1 MTLTFSCACL
11 LLLCWTT
18 VGTPFLTRAFHGF
31 VLPWDTDL
39 REWCLVSCH
48 SVTKHLYILHLSL
61 GQFFSSIFFFLTH
74 MKIFEPCVVVV
85 YTFNP
90 STWEAGSGRSWW
102 VSGQPDLYILSSRP
116 KLHGKAICKKKNNF
130 FIVVVHIF
138 PVPAIFGAHLKH
150 WSTRRSVRGRYCLGR
165 LGRKGQTCIS
175 ALQHCCSPL
184 PLLLCVYFLL
194 C

>member
-1 MTLTFSCACL
+1 MLTTPMLDYSRNSVPYKSISW
-11 LLLCWTT
+11 LCFALGYWFKR
-18 VGTPFLTRAFHGF
+18 V
-31 VLPWDTDL
+31 V
-39 REWCLVSCH
+39 
-48 SVTKHLYILHLSL
+48 LSL
-61 GQFFSSIFFFLTH
+61 MSFCHKAFIHPSSVFGTVFFFYFFFLTH